1 VEYLPIKKPLEANLT
16 MRKVIA
22 LFLCFITCEM
32 FSQVTHF
39 FYAPD
44 SVKVTY
50 DEYFASKKA
59 PVILLCHQ
67 ANYSRGEYVDIAKK
81 INKLGYNCIAL
92 DQRSGNTCNNIQNET
107 HLSAKALNKSTSY
120 MDAEVDITEALN
132 FFNTKYQKKIIL
144 FGSSYSASLILKIAK
159 KDNSKIKALIC
170 FSPGEYFENYLLE
183 QGVKDLSTFTFV
195 YGATEEFPAI
205 EKCTSGL
212 LNRKT
217 FKPMFNPG
225 QHGASVLWPTCPSST
240 EFWMDLTSALQLLK
254 KI

>member
-1 VEYLPIKKPLEANLT
+1 
-16 MRKVIA
+16 MRKVIS
-22 LFLCFITCEM
+22 LFLCFLTWEM
-32 FSQVTHF
+32 FSQVTQF
-39 FYAPD
+39 FYTRD

-50 DEYFASKKA
+50 DEYFTSKKA

-67 ANYSRGEYVDIAKK
+67 ANYSRGEYIEIAKK
-81 INKLGYNCIAL
+81 INKLGYNCLAI
-92 DQRSGNTCNNIQNET
+92 DQRSGKTCNNIQNET
-107 HLSAKALNKSTSY
+107 YLSAKALNKQTSY

-132 FFNTKYQKKIIL
+132 FFNAKYQKKIIL
-144 FGSSYSASLILKIAK
+144 LGSSYSAGLILKIAK

-170 FSPGEYFENYLLE
+170 FSPGEYFENYSLE
-183 QGVKDLSTFTFV
+183 EGLKDLSTFTFV
-195 YGATEEFPAI
+195 YGATDELPAI

-225 QHGASVLWPTCPSST
+225 QHGASVLWTNCPSST
-240 EFWMDLTSALQLLK
+240 EFWMDFTNALQLLK